1 MTAGNREPPQVRGYT
16 PLERI
21 RGARRAFRARRE
33 ADGLRVVVKAAD
45 VSDPF
50 DARRLRHEADVLSHL
65 AGLDVPTVV
74 ERVSEGGA
82 VVALVLRDEG
92 GQNLEDRIASA
103 GRLAEDEV
111 ITLGEKLASALASL
125 HERDVIHRD
134 VKPANVLVDGERLVL
149 IDFELAKLN
158 ARPAPLAPDGAAL
171 GTPRYMAPEQLRDGE
186 DVDERA
192 DVWALG
198 VVLYKMATGDC
209 PFQDAQ
215 AGGLFSKI
223 MRQSPPAAPE
233 LTGGLELFV
242 RRCLA
247 KDRSDR
253 PSARQAE
260 AELRSLSPSR

>member
-1 MTAGNREPPQVRGYT
+1 MATKRNTPSKAVNARGRRTKTRKASMIKRLTRATPHGRLLLDLVRSGLHVYSPHTALDAAHGAKADDGT
-16 PLERI
+16 PLGI
-21 RGARRAFRARRE
+21 
-33 ADGLRVVVKAAD
+33 
-45 VSDPF
+45 
-50 DARRLRHEADVLSHL
+50 
-65 AGLDVPTVV
+65 
-74 ERVSEGGA
+74 
-82 VVALVLRDEG
+82 
-92 GQNLEDRIASA
+92 
-103 GRLAEDEV
+103 
-111 ITLGEKLASALASL
+111 
-125 HERDVIHRD
+125 IHRD

-260 AELRSLSPSR
+260 AELRSLSRSR